1 VARPKKAK
9 QRREPES
16 IAQRLDEIQSVGD
29 RITEWIAGNPAIVLS
44 VAAAIVVLAAGWGL
58 AGAAR
63 ENAREEASAALGATQ
78 ADYRRAMGA
87 SADDVLVA
95 EPANPETARRVREEF
110 QARFGE
116 VLAEHSGTTAAALAG
131 LELGELEEALGK
143 PDEALATWQRAAA
156 ELGPEHVVAALLE
169 LRIAAVHEAKGRWLE
184 AGEAFERAAGV
195 VDFPLRHTARAEAA
209 RCFAEAGEV
218 ERALAAFERVK
229 SEDPDAFLPEHLNA
243 RLLEL
248 RAAQRLN

>member
-9 QRREPES
+9 QRHEPES
-16 IAQRLDEIQSVGD
+16 IAHRLDEIQSLGD
-29 RITEWIAGNPAIVLS
+29 RITYWIAENPRIVLS
-44 VAAAIVVLAAGWGL
+44 VAGAIVVVAAGYGL

-63 ENAREEASAALGATQ
+63 ESSREEASASLGAAQ

-87 SADDVLVA
+87 SGDDVLVS

-110 QARFGE
+110 RARFAS
-116 VLAEHSGTTAAALAG
+116 VRDEHAGTAAAALAG
-131 LELGELEEALGK
+131 LDLGELEQALGK

-156 ELGPEHVVAALLE
+156 ELGPDHVVSALLE
-169 LRIAAVHEAKGRWLE
+169 LRIAGLHEEKGRWLQ
-184 AGEAFERAAGV
+184 AGEAFERAANAH
-195 VDFPLRHTARAEAA
+195 DFPLRYTARAEAA
-209 RCFAEAGEV
+209 RCYAEAGEV

-248 RAAQRLN
+248 KAAQRLN